1 MLGTWERR
9 QEVMVWR
16 FGFAVYFA
24 VMVAAPAHPCKV
36 PPPEP
41 RRLGESI
48 TAYDARIAKLHQE
61 REEARLKDRQTRGLQ
76 GAELIFIARET
87 VSWLAPRPT
96 SRNGRPVLPRL
107 KPVPYPVPS
116 NYRPIAWFRGPRVT
130 DMFKLQRANT
140 SCGPM
145 GIGDTTFGK
154 SGNLY
159 VFFARKGQLS
169 EKTIIDAIALER
181 INDPAL
187 AEFVATF
194 RGKSKPPLR

>member
-1 MLGTWERR
+1 
-9 QEVMVWR
+9 
-16 FGFAVYFA
+16 
-24 VMVAAPAHPCKV
+24 MVAAPAYPCTV
-36 PPPEP
+36 SPPDPP
-41 RRLGESI
+41 RPGESI
-48 TAYDARIAKLHQE
+48 TAYYARISALHQQQ
-61 REEARLKDRQTRGLQ
+61 EAASLKDRQTRGLQ
-76 GAELIFIARET
+76 GADLIFIALET
-87 VSWLAPRPT
+87 VWWPAPRPT

-107 KPVPYPVPS
+107 KPVPYPAPS
-116 NYRPIAWFRGPRVT
+116 YYKPIAWFRGLRVT
-130 DMFKLQRANT
+130 DMFKLRRANT

-194 RGKSKPPLR
+194 RGKSEPPLR